1 MKVKPADRTN
11 SVQEY
16 YFSRKLRQIDQMR
29 ASGADV
35 INLGIGSPDQ
45 PPSDNTIRR
54 LSAEA
59 LKHGVHGYQSYNG
72 NPALRKAFSEWYLKY
87 FKVRLDP
94 ENEISASDG
103 KQGRHNAYKHGF
115 CKSRR

>member
-16 YFSRKLRQIDQMR
+16 YFSRKLRQIDEMR
-29 ASGADV
+29 SAGADI

-54 LSAEA
+54 LADEA
-59 LKHGVHGYQSYNG
+59 CKPAVHGYKRYNES
-72 NPALRKAFSEWYLKY
+72 PVLRTAFADWNLKY
-87 FKVRLDP
+87 
-94 ENEISASDG
+94 
-103 KQGRHNAYKHGF
+103 
-115 CKSRR
+115 